1 MSSTTI
7 IREAA
12 QAALASAASGAG
24 RRRRQARRDRR
35 RRRDPQGR
43 RGGGEGRPSGDA
55 AVTAT
60 IAPAP
65 SASGAQG
72 PAAAG
77 EARSAGTTLG
87 LVLGVLVVWI
97 VLWSLTRGTNTLE
110 LPGREH
116 TDLHDSLTG
125 FRDSVLA
132 GRDTNPL
139 IQLTTTIADGFRA
152 AFDWLQRMVSI
163 PDFPRPVPQI
173 GWLGVTAMATW
184 IGLAVANWRIAL
196 LIAGT
201 FVSFGLLGFWTD
213 SIDLLLVTGRVG
225 RCSSYSS
232 GCRSRCWSASARRW
246 RTPDH
251 RGPRPDADDAHLRL
265 PDPDRAVLRHR
276 RLRGNRLHPHL
287 RATAADPHRRL
298 RHQRSVRDHDRGH

>member
-1 MSSTTI
+1 M
-7 IREAA
+7 
-12 QAALASAASGAG
+12 
-24 RRRRQARRDRR
+24 
-35 RRRDPQGR
+35 
-43 RGGGEGRPSGDA
+43 
-55 AVTAT
+55 TAT

-72 PAAAG
+72 PPPPEKPGRQVPRWA
-77 EARSAGTTLG
+77 

-173 GWLGVTAMATW
+173 GWLGVTALATW
-184 IGLAVANWRIAL
+184 AGLVVANWRIAL

-213 SIDLLLVTGRVG
+213 SIDLLLVTGVSVAVRRTHRDAARG
-225 RCSSYSS
+225 A
-232 GCRSRCWSASARRW
+232 WSASAR
-246 RTPDH
+246 D
-251 RGPRPDADDAHLRL
+251 G
-265 PDPDRAVLRHR
+265 VR
-276 RLRGNRLHPHL
+276 RSPGCS
-287 RATAADPHRRL
+287 T
-298 RHQRSVRDHDRGH
+298 